1 MCSSLHIFFP
11 WRSPTLPHCSVPPL
25 TAITKDLIPFKN
37 ARRRHV
43 GIRQESQLTTMEN
56 GREEGDL
63 AASIN
68 SWSLSAKQAQQ
79 AWENLVS
86 TSTNRFLPLP
96 V

>member
-1 MCSSLHIFFP
+1 M
-11 WRSPTLPHCSVPPL
+11 
-25 TAITKDLIPFKN
+25 
-37 ARRRHV
+37 

-68 SWSLSAKQAQQ
+68 SWNLSAKQAQQ